1 MASNDHGPWRL
12 ALRGRRLFPLHH
24 VSHGLPIQTSQSQ
37 LHDEDLP
44 PKHQC
49 KRIYLPR
56 HFAGSMVSCVD
67 HLKGPPFNLLDA
79 YGSQPG
85 GPVGAGYCA
94 FVQDGQD
101 PVRGDGER
109 VDKEVCHVAG

>member
-1 MASNDHGPWRL
+1 MHCTQIC
-12 ALRGRRLFPLHH
+12 
-24 VSHGLPIQTSQSQ
+24 VS
-37 LHDEDLP
+37 
-44 PKHQC
+44 
-49 KRIYLPR
+49 
-56 HFAGSMVSCVD
+56 
-67 HLKGPPFNLLDA
+67 PPFNLLDA

-109 VDKEVCHVAG
+109 VDKEVRISLSFLCNTLFTPHVTSGMPCSRLTMDIATMRLHAQWLSRSSWVYGVSMIS